1 MANKKRLKKEI
12 KQLRKRV
19 EKAMERN
26 LKAQKELGRLQ
37 KRIARGDTP
46 ESAAS
51 GLTEARS
58 EGALDETPGSEA
70 LVESEEAG
78 LASAQRATW
87 KKHAYLRDRYEA
99 HLAEGQDKTDARKRA
114 NADLVDKYGEE
125 SGFTEQDL
133 QDILT

>member
-19 EKAMERN
+19 QKAIERN

-37 KRIARGDTP
+37 KRIARRDEQATAGLSEA
-46 ESAAS
+46 ESA
-51 GLTEARS
+51 GV
-58 EGALDETPGSEA
+58 LDETPGSEA

-99 HLAEGQDKTDARKRA
+99 HLAEGEGKSEARTRA
-114 NADLVDKYGEE
+114 NADLVDKYGDD
-125 SGFTEQDL
+125 SGFTEQEL

>member
-19 EKAMERN
+19 QKAMERN

-37 KRIARGDTP
+37 KRIARRDKQAT
-46 ESAAS
+46 A
-51 GLTEARS
+51 GLSEARS

-99 HLAEGQDKTDARKRA
+99 HLAEGQDKTDARKLA
-114 NADLVDKYGEE
+114 NADLVDKYGED
-125 SGFTEQDL
+125 SGFTEQEL